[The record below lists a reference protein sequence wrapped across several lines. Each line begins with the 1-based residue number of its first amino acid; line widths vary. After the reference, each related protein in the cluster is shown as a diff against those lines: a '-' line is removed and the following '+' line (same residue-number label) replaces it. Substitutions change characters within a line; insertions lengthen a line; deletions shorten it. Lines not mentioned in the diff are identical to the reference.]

1 MQFHIINIGSKF
13 KFLQKSSQI
22 KNNPE
27 QVINMVFLFFCK
39 DHFNSN
45 LINVR
50 QNRYCFRTDES
61 SSQATGFMSINILYC
76 QIRMDTK
83 PVACDD
89 VMNKCLELFTPI
101 ISSFVRRQTIFS
113 IHQRIKTALAFFLA
127 LSWQKN
133 LKICS
138 SIKYQCM
145 RYNCMSTGFRNM

>member
-13 KFLQKSSQI
+13 KFLQKSSQF

-61 SSQATGFMSINILYC
+61 LSQATGFMSINILYC

-101 ISSFVRRQTIFS
+101 ISSFVRRQTIFNTS
-113 IHQRIKTALAFFLA
+113 
-127 LSWQKN
+127 KN
-133 LKICS
+133 KNSPCIFPGTVRTEKS
-138 SIKYQCM
+138 
-145 RYNCMSTGFRNM
+145 

>member
-101 ISSFVRRQTIFS
+101 ISSFVRRQTIFNTPKS
-113 IHQRIKTALAFFLA
+113 
-127 LSWQKN
+127 KN
-133 LKICS
+133 SPCIFPGTVMTEKS
-138 SIKYQCM
+138 
-145 RYNCMSTGFRNM
+145 